1 MGKKRTAPC
10 SCASVLLN
18 LLHHARESRR
28 SSETWGPG
36 RSLSSGRPKA
46 GPVGWGDGKEQHH
59 LREGGIIVGPLA
71 GIKIVELTGIGP
83 GPMCAMLLADLGAT
97 VLRIDRPE
105 PSDLGLQ
112 RELRYD
118 LLLRGRPAVALDL
131 KSKGGKALT
140 LRLIEHADALIEGFR
155 PGVMERLGLGPEEC
169 LARNPR
175 LVYGRV
181 TGWGQEGPLAH
192 AAGHDINYISL
203 VGALHAFGRRGQ
215 PPTPPLN
222 LIGDYAGGALYLALG
237 VVCGILDAQRSRR
250 GQVVDAAMVD
260 GAASLMTAFHGLVAA
275 GMAAHERGT
284 NHLDTG
290 AHFYNVYECADGRWV
305 SIAPIE
311 GKFYAEL
318 LRRLDLDPASM
329 PAQMN
334 REQWPET
341 QDRLANLFKT
351 KTQKEWCALLEGTD
365 ACFAPV
371 LTTDEAPAHPH
382 NVARQTYVEIDGITQ
397 PAPAPRFSRTVP
409 DLPIPPQAPSR
420 GAETE
425 AVLAAWLEPAE
436 IDELRAV

>member
-1 MGKKRTAPC
+1 
-10 SCASVLLN
+10 
-18 LLHHARESRR
+18 
-28 SSETWGPG
+28 
-36 RSLSSGRPKA
+36 
-46 GPVGWGDGKEQHH
+46 
-59 LREGGIIVGPLA
+59 VGPLV
-71 GIKIVELTGIGP
+71 GIKLVEFTGIGP
-83 GPMCAMLLADLGAT
+83 GPMCAMLLADLGAS

-118 LLLRGRPAVALDL
+118 LLLRGRSAIALDL
-131 KSKGGKALT
+131 KSKAGNALA
-140 LRLIEHADALIEGFR
+140 LRLIGHADALIEGFR
-155 PGVMERLGLGPEEC
+155 PGVMERLGLGPEDC
-169 LARNPR
+169 LARNPG

-181 TGWGQEGPLAH
+181 TGWGQEGPLAQ

-237 VVCGILDAQRSRR
+237 IVCGILDAKRSGR

-275 GMAAHERGT
+275 GMATHEHGT

-290 AHFYNVYECADGRWV
+290 AHFYNVYECADGRWI

-318 LRRLDLDPASM
+318 LRRLDIDPAAM
-329 PAQMN
+329 PPQMD
-334 REQWPET
+334 RTQWPEA
-341 QDRLANLFKT
+341 QAQLAALFRT
-351 KTQKEWCALLEGTD
+351 RTRAEWCALLEGTD

-371 LTTDEAPAHPH
+371 LTTDEAASHPH
-382 NVARQTYVEIDGITQ
+382 NAARGSYVEIDGIVQ

-409 DLPIPPQAPSR
+409 GLPIPPQPPSR
-420 GAETE
+420 GAEAE
-425 AVLAAWLEPAE
+425 AVLAAWLARRNRGAAGGRHARLNEPVSGAPVPCG
-436 IDELRAV
+436 IRCR